1 MIRLAFVGIAAL
13 LAFATVEVPSVAATE
28 AEGHAAAPA
37 PPHVNWIDFGYKSK
51 DAEGGKLEDGS
62 EPMAPPLVAVFINFF
77 IFVGLLVWKAG
88 PPLRGYLTRRHDE
101 VATALA
107 EAARIKEDASRRL
120 DEYERQLGEVDREVD
135 ELVEGIRSDAE
146 AERGRVVAEAEAT
159 ARSLKDNAD
168 ERIEAA
174 TGRARRAIEAEVAAA
189 AVVAAERILREKMTD
204 DDHNELVESFIANL
218 ASGDPSAGP
227 SGPGGAPEPTPPDGG
242 RSRRDST
249 AIDEGW
255 G

>member
-1 MIRLAFVGIAAL
+1 MIRLIVVGIAAL
-13 LAFATVEVPSVAATE
+13 LTFASVEVPSVAATE
-28 AEGHAAAPA
+28 SEGHAAAPA
-37 PPHVNWIDFGYKSK
+37 PPHVNWVDFGYKSK
-51 DAEGGKLEDGS
+51 NAEGDKLEGDE
-62 EPMAPPLVAVFINFF
+62 EPMAPPLLAVFINFF

-88 PPLRGYLTRRHDE
+88 PPLRSYLTRRHDE

-107 EAARIKEDASRRL
+107 EAARIKEEASRRL

-146 AERGRVVAEAEAT
+146 AERGRIVAEAEAT
-159 ARSLKDNAD
+159 ARSLKENAD

-174 TGRARRAIEAEVAAA
+174 VGRARRAIEAEVAAA
-189 AVVAAERILREKMTD
+189 AISAAERILLDKMTE
-204 DDHNELVESFIANL
+204 DDHNQLVETFIAGL

-227 SGPGGAPEPTPPDGG
+227 SGSGGDPEPPPSGD

-249 AIDEGW
+249 TIDEGW